1 MDQAW
6 ESQLWV
12 VAGAAFAMVLGGAIG
27 FERELKNRPAGFRT
41 HMLVA
46 GAAALLIGIGRMTV
60 QDPAFADVAL
70 LRTDPLRMVE
80 AVVAGISFIGAG
92 TIFASRRGESV
103 AGITTAASLL
113 MVAVIGVAA
122 GFRYHVLAL
131 AATLLTLL
139 VLTVLH
145 ALERRAAPDRGG
157 TRE

>member
-1 MDQAW
+1 
-6 ESQLWV
+6 
-12 VAGAAFAMVLGGAIG
+12 
-27 FERELKNRPAGFRT
+27 
-41 HMLVA
+41 
-46 GAAALLIGIGRMTV
+46 
-60 QDPAFADVAL
+60 
-70 LRTDPLRMVE
+70 
-80 AVVAGISFIGAG
+80 
-92 TIFASRRGESV
+92 
-103 AGITTAASLL
+103 